1 MAGFGQRLSNAFRC
15 FFGVL
20 GSGQVPDD
28 IAREVTHLPPPPP
41 PERPAPP
48 PQTIKPVVDGGDRAI
63 QILALLQR
71 DGRLVD
77 FITEDISS
85 YSDAQVGAAVRSV
98 HDSCRKVFDR
108 YIRIEPILAAEEGES
123 VTVDRNFDPAAVKVI
138 GNVQN
143 GQPIH
148 GVLQHRGW
156 CVAAVDLPPLPEGA
170 GRRVIAQAE
179 VEIA

>member
-1 MAGFGQRLSNAFRC
+1 MAGFGKRLSYAFRC

-20 GSGQVPDD
+20 GNGHVPGD
-28 IAREVTHLPPPPP
+28 IAAEVVDAPAPEPAPPVPLPPP
-41 PERPAPP
+41 
-48 PQTIKPVVDGGDRAI
+48 VDPGDRAV

-77 FITEDISS
+77 FLTEEISS

-98 HDSCRKVFDR
+98 HESCRKVFDR
-108 YIRIEPILAAEEGES
+108 YLKIEPILAAEEGQS

-138 GNVQN
+138 GSVR
-143 GQPIH
+143 GGEPIR

-156 CVAAVDLPPLPEGA
+156 CVASVDLPPLPDGA

-179 VEIA
+179 VEIS